1 MFEDANR
8 VYFKGERV
16 EGLVKSL
23 NKKLILSNICSQI
36 HILCKELGYKCNCEK
51 CKKNK

>member
-16 EGLVKSL
+16 EGLVKLL

-36 HILCKELGYKCNCEK
+36 HILCKELGYKCNSRK
-51 CKKNK
+51 V